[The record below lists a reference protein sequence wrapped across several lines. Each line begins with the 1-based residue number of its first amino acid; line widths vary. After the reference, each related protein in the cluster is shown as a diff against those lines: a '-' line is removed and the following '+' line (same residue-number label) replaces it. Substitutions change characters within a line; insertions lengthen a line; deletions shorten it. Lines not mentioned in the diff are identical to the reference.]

1 MVILPLVMPPYLI
14 SDDHNRKSDGSL
26 GSSHC
31 GAASSGYYCS
41 SFGCCCRGVGL
52 IPSPA
57 PWVKDLAL
65 LQLWCSSWLWLGF
78 SPWPWNFHVPGV
90 KVARKWPIRGCDF
103 EWPLVL
109 KDWAIPQPKS
119 GMMTS
124 WGGNPCGARYFPTSI
139 LAHPRDWS
147 VVSKG
152 TLRSEGEGRRGGKR
166 KVLNC
171 ECCQGGEE
179 MQELILCFK
188 DYEPAAMK
196 YCFRVRDVF

>member
-1 MVILPLVMPPYLI
+1 MTTTVNQMVVWGVPTVVQQVQDTI
-14 SDDHNRKSDGSL
+14 
-26 GSSHC
+26 
-31 GAASSGYYCS
+31 AAAW
-41 SFGCCCRGVGL
+41 VAAAEVWVW
-52 IPSPA
+52 SPA
-57 PWVKDLAL
+57 QHRGLKLAL

-109 KDWAIPQPKS
+109 KDWAILQPKS

-139 LAHPRDWS
+139 LAHPRD